1 MGTTAYIFYASCSC
15 INLYS
20 NMGVVVIPACV
31 HFGCY
36 ALSFLW
42 RCRQRYL
49 EIKGLIGCM
58 ITNFLAPCIEFCFPY
73 VMNFFFSSLFCKNLV
88 LPAIVFPF
96 ILVIFWWKKSSAL
109 KNTFEDVLLLKELNS
124 GRIWMSW
131 DISLKWD

>member
-49 EIKGLIGCM
+49 EIEGLIGCM
-58 ITNFLAPCIEFCFPY
+58 IANFLATCIEFCFPY
-73 VMNFFFSSLFCKNLV
+73 VKIFFFISFLQESCIARHCLSFYLSN
-88 LPAIVFPF
+88 
-96 ILVIFWWKKSSAL
+96 ILVEKIFCSEKKTL
-109 KNTFEDVLLLKELNS
+109 ERIELWTHLNELRYLLKMRL
-124 GRIWMSW
+124 IWG
-131 DISLKWD
+131 L